1 MPESFIINNK
11 TVSNK
16 TNIANAFNKYFINIG
31 PSLSNKIPATTD
43 KPDKYMKSH
52 IIESIFIKPVVEN
65 EVESLIKNLKTAAA
79 GWDSISSDI
88 VKNAYKSF
96 IKPLTHVLNLS
107 ITKGVFPNCMKI
119 AKVLPLFK
127 SGEKTKISNYRPIS
141 ILPVF
146 SKLLER
152 LMYNRILSFIDKH
165 KLLYSNQ
172 FGFRVK
178 HSTALALSVLVDKIT
193 TSFTEQKTT
202 VGVFL
207 DFSKAFDTVNH
218 DILLQKL
225 YSYGIRGL
233 AYDWVKS
240 YISNRYQYVVFDN
253 VCSNR
258 ELITCGVPQ
267 GSILGPL
274 LFILYIN
281 DIAHVSDKLYSILFA
296 DDSNMFCTG
305 SNINTLISTMN
316 NELKKVIDWLNINK
330 LSLNVDKSNY
340 MVFSR
345 KHILTVCD
353 VSINSTS
360 LNRIYQTK
368 FLGVHIDWK
377 LSWNYHVTYVKN
389 KIAKSIG
396 ILCKAKKTLKSD
408 SLITLYYS
416 FVFPYLSYCMEIWGG
431 CCYTVLKP
439 LFIQQ
444 KRIIK
449 IISSDK
455 GSLSSTSRFKQLKI
469 LTVSKVYVYKL
480 LLFCFK
486 YANNMLPNT
495 ICDLFIHRSEIHS
508 YNTRNSNALELP
520 RLCPEYVK
528 QSFKYNVI
536 KVYNKAISMFDFAL
550 KYKTF
555 KSKIREYLLDNDF
568 IY

>member
-1 MPESFIINNK
+1 MK
-11 TVSNK
+11 TYVID
-16 TNIANAFNKYFINIG
+16 T
-31 PSLSNKIPATTD
+31 
-43 KPDKYMKSH
+43 
-52 IIESIFIKPVVEN
+52 IFIKPVVER
-65 EVESLIKNLKTAAA
+65 EVITLIKKLKTAAS

-88 VKNAYKSF
+88 VKNAYASF

-127 SGEKTKISNYRPIS
+127 SGEKTKVSNFRPIP

-165 KLLYSNQ
+165 NLLYSNQ
-172 FGFRVK
+172 FGFRTK
-178 HSTALALSVLVDKIT
+178 HSTSLALSILVDQIT
-193 TSFTEQKTT
+193 TSFTEQKST

-225 YSYGIRGL
+225 YAYGIRGL
-233 AYDWVKS
+233 ALDWIKT
-240 YISNRYQYVVFDN
+240 YISNRYQYVIFDN
-253 VCSNR
+253 VCSDR

-274 LFILYIN
+274 LFLLYIN

-305 SNINTLISTMN
+305 NNINTLISTMN
-316 NELKKVIDWLNINK
+316 SELDKIIDWLNINK
-330 LSLNVDKSNY
+330 LSLNVEKSNY
-340 MVFSR
+340 MIFSR
-345 KHILTVCD
+345 KHVIVLRDVC
-353 VSINSTS
+353 INNTS
-360 LNRIYQTK
+360 LTRIYQTK
-368 FLGVHIDWK
+368 FLGVNIDWK

-396 ILCKAKKTLKSD
+396 ILSKAKKMLKSD

-416 FVFPYLSYCMEIWGG
+416 FVFPYLTYCIEIWGG
-431 CCYTVLKP
+431 SCTTILKP
-439 LFIQQ
+439 LIIQQ
-444 KRIIK
+444 KRIVK
-449 IISSDK
+449 LISNDK
-455 GSLSSTSRFKQLKI
+455 GSLSSTARFKNLKI
-469 LTVSKVYVYKL
+469 LSVSKIYVYKM

-486 YANNMLPNT
+486 YANNMLPRT
-495 ICDLFIHRSEIHS
+495 ICNLFTHRSEIHA
-508 YNTRNSNALELP
+508 YNTRNSNAIELP

-528 QSFKYNVI
+528 QSFKYNAI
-536 KVYNKAISMFDFAL
+536 KIYNKAISMFDFSL
-550 KYKTF
+550 KYKMY
-555 KSKIREYLLDNDF
+555 KKKIREYLLANDL